1 MAQYTEEKTEALAI
15 SLMEAAQEYGLMGVA
30 GRCPHE
36 LAHRAVRPGA
46 RIRQPRTVNNVS
58 GGGRG
63 ENVAARQDFIAARQ
77 ESADGTCGP
86 LTSQDLQNRV
96 HQVSLN
102 SEMPL

>member
-63 ENVAARQDFIAARQ
+63 KTSLPGRTSSQPDRSLQTAPAA
-77 ESADGTCGP
+77 
-86 LTSQDLQNRV
+86 
-96 HQVSLN
+96 H
-102 SEMPL
+102 